1 MVIIITCRVEDPGSQ
16 SLMMK
21 SSGSWKLEGEELTA
35 KGRKKNKRITI
46 KTNQNERNPE
56 VLVNLTRKFR
66 SSGGDGREAVCLCSE
81 VPK

>member
-1 MVIIITCRVEDPGSQ
+1 MVVIIITCRVGDPGSQ

-21 SSGSWKLEGEELTA
+21 SSGSWELEGEERTA
-35 KGRKKNKRITI
+35 KDRKKKQNNNN

-66 SSGGDGREAVCLCSE
+66 SSGGDGRESVCLSMQ
-81 VPK
+81 